1 MPATAALPEGAGE
14 VSEVL
19 LVPVFPPPVW
29 GRPSPG
35 HADPADDSHHEQ
47 DLGPGGPGHAHGH
60 LPLLLHRPRE
70 RSVRAGWADGWA
82 AAEGA
87 SLLNALL
94 PFLNRNSVLLQENGK
109 GGVMP

>member
-1 MPATAALPEGAGE
+1 M
-14 VSEVL
+14 SELL
-19 LVPVFPPPVW
+19 LVPVFLPPVW

-82 AAEGA
+82 AAEGGVLAACPSAVPQQELCA
-87 SLLNALL
+87 S
-94 PFLNRNSVLLQENGK
+94 PGK
-109 GGVMP
+109 WKGRGYSGRTYGTA